1 MERIERCE
9 LIENLMWTN
18 YHCEKDSTNKVRI
31 LAEIINMQPYLSSYY
46 EDTGFVLEQSASST
60 FQLENKLEN
69 VDIDVAIDIDPDRPW
84 V

>member
-1 MERIERCE
+1 
-9 LIENLMWTN
+9 MWTN

-46 EDTGFVLEQSASST
+46 EPGGLLFEQSASSR
-60 FQLENKLEN
+60 FHLANKLEN

-84 V
+84 VCLRIKI

>member
-1 MERIERCE
+1 
-9 LIENLMWTN
+9 MWTN

-31 LAEIINMQPYLSSYY
+31 LAEIINMQYLSSHY
-46 EDTGFVLEQSASST
+46 EATGFVLEQSASST

-69 VDIDVAIDIDPDRPW
+69 VDIDVAIDIDPDRPG